1 LLAISPVN
9 PSLGVLFPVSLS
21 DFGVSNRPNPQEP
34 FLSYDNLFYPSE
46 KSPLDC
52 PQYPF
57 AGGYL
62 DIYGIMFKLANGDS
76 VDVWSN
82 GVQPGISL
90 NDGAT
95 VVDGSTA
102 IIDSQS
108 GGLAGSVPEPGSC
121 LLLAAGLV
129 GSLVVRKRFAD

>member
-1 LLAISPVN
+1 
-9 PSLGVLFPVSLS
+9 
-21 DFGVSNRPNPQEP
+21 
-34 FLSYDNLFYPSE
+34 
-46 KSPLDC
+46 
-52 PQYPF
+52 
-57 AGGYL
+57 
-62 DIYGIMFKLANGDS
+62 MFKLANGDS